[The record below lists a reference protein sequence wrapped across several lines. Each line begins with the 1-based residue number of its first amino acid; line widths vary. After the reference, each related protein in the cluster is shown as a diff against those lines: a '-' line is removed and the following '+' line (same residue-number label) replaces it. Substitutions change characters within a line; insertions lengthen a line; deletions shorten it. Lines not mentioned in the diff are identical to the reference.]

1 MASFHLGSSPLD
13 TLHML
18 ALFSSGAFIMRGA
31 GCTINDLWDIKFDRK
46 VERTRLRPL
55 AAGTLSPKQAVG
67 FLAVQLTGG
76 LAILTQLNY
85 YSIALGAASLSLVVI
100 YPFMKRITYWPQV
113 VLGTCAVTR

>member
-113 VLGTCAVTR
+113 VLGTCVVTC